1 MASPVHYDRSMKKLT
16 PGVALLFLLLCAT
29 ASAVVL
35 PIHATVRGPGAWVS
49 ETDPILKAGPQRSK
63 ILYNRGTGSYGKG
76 NYRVAVKYFS
86 KAIYLEPGS
95 PDVYFN
101 RGLSF
106 RRQHKIDEAIS
117 DFTKAIQLYPDQPDY
132 YFERCNAR
140 IVKKDFNGAI
150 ADGSEA
156 IRLSPAA
163 PEAYFLRGL
172 ALFLQGDL
180 NGAFAD
186 ASKALEISPDYRD
199 ARQLLLETLLRMEH
213 QNPEVPSAEIL
224 RVKR

>member
-1 MASPVHYDRSMKKLT
+1 MFYDVSMKKVT
-16 PGVALLFLLLCAT
+16 PGVVLLFLLLCAT

-35 PIHATVRGPGAWVS
+35 PVHTPVPGSRTWVS

-63 ILYNRGTGSYGKG
+63 VLYNRGTGSYGKG

-95 PDVYFN
+95 PDAYFN

-106 RRQHKIDEAIS
+106 RRQHMIDEAIS
-117 DFTKAIQLYPDQPDY
+117 DFTKAIQIYPHQPAY
-132 YFERCNAR
+132 YLERCNAR
-140 IVKKDFNGAI
+140 IVKNDFNGAI

-156 IRLSPAA
+156 IRLSSGAA
-163 PEAYFLRGL
+163 EAYFLRGL
-172 ALFLQGDL
+172 ALLLQGDL

-199 ARQLLLETLLRMEH
+199 ARQLLLETLLKMEH
-213 QNPEVPSAEIL
+213 QKSDVLSGVAGE
-224 RVKR
+224 